1 MMPTIMM
8 PARPTPEA
16 ATAGATGVPTR
27 VVLVTGGT
35 KGIGREI
42 AQAFLA
48 QGCEVVVCAR
58 NAPATLPAAAG
69 REAQFLPCDVREAEA
84 LKALVAQVVQRHG
97 RLDVLVNNA
106 GGAPMASAATASPRF
121 HEGVLRLNLMGPLHA
136 AQAANAQ
143 MQQQA
148 EGGVIVFIGSI
159 SGLRPSPG
167 TAAYGAAKAA
177 VISLVSSLAV
187 EWAPKV
193 RVVAVSPGMVLTEQS
208 HLHYGNEEGIAAV
221 AATIPAGRL
230 ATGADVAN
238 ACVWVASPQASYFS
252 GGNLLL
258 HGGGEKPAFLSA
270 AQPTAAAQG
279 SSAAQHASAT
289 PSLKTTQETSGG

>member
-1 MMPTIMM
+1 MIHAVMMH
-8 PARPTPEA
+8 ASSSHNV
-16 ATAGATGVPTR
+16 VPTNPTAAHPR

-48 QGCEVVVCAR
+48 EGCEVVVCAR
-58 NAPATLPAAAG
+58 NAPAELPAAAG
-69 REAQFLPCDVREAEA
+69 RQAQFLSCDVREAEA
-84 LKALVAQVVQRHG
+84 LKALVAQVVQGHG

-121 HEGVLRLNLMGPLHA
+121 HEGVLRLNLTGPLHA

-208 HLHYGNEEGIAAV
+208 HLHYGNDEGIAAV
-221 AATIPAGRL
+221 AGTIPAGRL

-252 GGNLLL
+252 GGNLVL

-270 AQPTAAAQG
+270 AATAAPPTAAHK
-279 SSAAQHASAT
+279 S
-289 PSLKTTQETSGG
+289 QETSGG

>member
-1 MMPTIMM
+1 MIHHLMMQASTPSTPSSGSHAPDSNA
-8 PARPTPEA
+8 PA
-16 ATAGATGVPTR
+16 R

-42 AQAFLA
+42 AQAFLTE
-48 QGCEVVVCAR
+48 GCEVVVCAR
-58 NAPATLPAAAG
+58 NAPATLPAAGG
-69 REAQFLPCDVREAEA
+69 REASFLACDVREAKA
-84 LKALVAQVVQRHG
+84 LKALVAQVVQAHG

-106 GGAPMASAATASPRF
+106 GGAPMASAATAPPRF

-148 EGGVIVFIGSI
+148 EGGVIVFIGSV

-177 VISLVSSLAV
+177 VVSLVSSLAV

-208 HLHYGNEEGIAAV
+208 HLHYGNDEGIAAV
-221 AATIPAGRL
+221 AATVPAGRL
-230 ATGADVAN
+230 ATGADVAQ
-238 ACVWVASPQASYFS
+238 ACLWVASPQASYFS
-252 GGNLLL
+252 GGNLVL

-270 AQPTAAAQG
+270 AQPAPVAKTA
-279 SSAAQHASAT
+279 SPAT
-289 PSLKTTQETSGG
+289 TAHTTQEAPGG

>member
-1 MMPTIMM
+1 MIHHSMMQASTPSTPSSGSHAPDSNA
-8 PARPTPEA
+8 PA
-16 ATAGATGVPTR
+16 R

-42 AQAFLA
+42 AQAFLTE
-48 QGCEVVVCAR
+48 GCEVVVCAR
-58 NAPATLPAAAG
+58 NAPATLPAAGG
-69 REAQFLPCDVREAEA
+69 REASFLACDVREAKA
-84 LKALVAQVVQRHG
+84 LKALVAQVVQAHG

-148 EGGVIVFIGSI
+148 EGGVIVFIGSV

-177 VISLVSSLAV
+177 VVSLVSSLAV

-193 RVVAVSPGMVLTEQS
+193 HVVAVSPGMVLTEQS
-208 HLHYGNEEGIAAV
+208 HLHYGNDEGIAAV
-221 AATIPAGRL
+221 AATVPAGRL
-230 ATGADVAN
+230 ATGADVAQ
-238 ACVWVASPQASYFS
+238 ACLWVASPQASYFS
-252 GGNLLL
+252 GGNLVL

-270 AQPTAAAQG
+270 AQPAPVAKTA
-279 SSAAQHASAT
+279 SPAT
-289 PSLKTTQETSGG
+289 AGHTTQEAPGG

>member
-1 MMPTIMM
+1 MIHHSMMQAPLPSTPSSGSQAPGSHA
-8 PARPTPEA
+8 PAH
-16 ATAGATGVPTR
+16 

-35 KGIGREI
+35 KGIGRDI
-42 AQAFLA
+42 AKAFLTE
-48 QGCEVVVCAR
+48 GCEVVVCAR
-58 NAPATLPAAAG
+58 NAPATLPAAGG
-69 REAQFLPCDVREAEA
+69 RQASFLACDVREAEA
-84 LKALVAQVVQRHG
+84 LKALVAQVVQAHG

-148 EGGVIVFIGSI
+148 EGGVIVFIGSV

-177 VISLVSSLAV
+177 VVSLVSSLAV

-208 HLHYGNEEGIAAV
+208 HLHYGNDEGIAAV
-221 AATIPAGRL
+221 AATVPAGRL
-230 ATGADVAN
+230 ATGADVAQ
-238 ACVWVASPQASYFS
+238 ACLWVASPQASYFS
-252 GGNLLL
+252 GGNLVL
-258 HGGGEKPAFLSA
+258 HGGGEKPAFLAA
-270 AQPTAAAQG
+270 AQPAPVTKTAAP
-279 SSAAQHASAT
+279 AT
-289 PSLKTTQETSGG
+289 AGHTTQEAPGG